1 MKLIDKPLCGCGN
14 TSNPMAIVTDHIIK
28 SNE

>member
-1 MKLIDKPLCGCGN
+1 LIDHCVDVAIHL
-14 TSNPMAIVTDHIIK
+14 TPMAIVTDHIIK